1 MQRMRRK
8 HSYGAGSRYCTT
20 SWYGALRSA
29 MCNRNYHGDTVDYRV
44 KRCEM
49 QQSIRRFD
57 RRTREELMDDLSSV
71 PLGSEQRR
79 VLTLGLGCLRG
90 CHFSHQRRLVR
101 RSHSAL
107 LSEHAASNTTSR
119 KKMCSRIRRR

>member
-71 PLGSEQRR
+71 PSWFGAAPSADVGTWISLS
-79 VLTLGLGCLRG
+79 
-90 CHFSHQRRLVR
+90 
-101 RSHSAL
+101 SAL
-107 LSEHAASNTTSR
+107 RAFCIQHDFPKENVLAH
-119 KKMCSRIRRR
+119 

>member
-29 MCNRNYHGDTVDYRV
+29 MCNRNYHGDTADHRV

-57 RRTREELMDDLSSV
+57 RRPGDKRGADRRSLQCPSWFGAAPSADVGTWSS
-71 PLGSEQRR
+71 SIRS
-79 VLTLGLGCLRG
+79 CLRG

-101 RSHSAL
+101 RSH
-107 LSEHAASNTTSR
+107 
-119 KKMCSRIRRR
+119 

>member
-79 VLTLGLGCLRG
+79 VLTLGLGVLA
-90 CHFSHQRRLVR
+90 SV
-101 RSHSAL
+101 
-107 LSEHAASNTTSR
+107 AASGVPLLPSASTSPP
-119 KKMCSRIRRR
+119 KMCSRIRRR

>member
-29 MCNRNYHGDTVDYRV
+29 MCNRNYHGDTADHRV

-57 RRTREELMDDLSSV
+57 RRPGDKRGADRRSLQCPSWFGAAPSADVGTWLPQGVPLLPSASTSPPISLSSALRAFCIQHDF
-71 PLGSEQRR
+71 PKEN
-79 VLTLGLGCLRG
+79 VLA
-90 CHFSHQRRLVR
+90 H
-101 RSHSAL
+101 
-107 LSEHAASNTTSR
+107 
-119 KKMCSRIRRR
+119 